1 MASLWSPS
9 KVARV
14 DKEVAYADGLVVYED
29 GLMVHI
35 HVWAALTQRFIQLHH
50 PARAVGGLVD

>member
-9 KVARV
+9 KVVRV
-14 DKEVAYADGLVVYED
+14 DKEVADADGLVVYED
-29 GLMVHI
+29 GLMVHVD
-35 HVWAALTQRFIQLHH
+35 VWAALTQRLIH